1 MGCARVRVGGIKIP
15 FHAQVLTKFTLHTEY
30 LDLGKRGHFVADTLL
45 QTQMFP
51 RLSARTT
58 FVADTNFVSG
68 TQKMFLILFR
78 NILCLQQ
85 MFASLR
91 SMETQ
96 HSLCVPRVCMP
107 KRHRE
112 QQCVRNNV
120 SSFAGLFVNPQI
132 SCLFTTLHA
141 LMTYMYITPTYSYH
155 HNTCT

>member
-15 FHAQVLTKFTLHTEY
+15 FHAQVLTKFTLHTAY

-58 FVADTNFVSG
+58 FVANTNFVSG

-85 MFASLR
+85 IKCLPVCAVWKHNIHFVSRAFA
-91 SMETQ
+91 
-96 HSLCVPRVCMP
+96 CPRDIMS
-107 KRHRE
+107 
-112 QQCVRNNV
+112 NNV
-120 SSFAGLFVNPQI
+120 SATMCPRLRVYLSIHKSFVFL
-132 SCLFTTLHA
+132 LHC
-141 LMTYMYITPTYSYH
+141 MH
-155 HNTCT
+155 